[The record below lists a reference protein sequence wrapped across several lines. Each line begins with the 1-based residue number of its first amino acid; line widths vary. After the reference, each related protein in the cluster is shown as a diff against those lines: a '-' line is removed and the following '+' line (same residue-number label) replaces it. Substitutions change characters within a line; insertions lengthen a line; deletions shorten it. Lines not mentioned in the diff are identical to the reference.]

1 MDDSETINIPAFKR
15 KRSIAARARKKPSY
29 RLSKTSTKKRTKKE
43 YIIDHSLSDIP
54 ARKTLPSQDL
64 FPKEELESQNSSV
77 LREMKLCGM
86 CEGYFDN
93 INVAIIRLTS
103 PLRIGDIIIF
113 EKNKGLFE
121 EEVTSMQINRKE
133 VKLAKTGSDIGLKV
147 HLKPKVGTSVYKVI

>member
-1 MDDSETINIPAFKR
+1 MHDQEAINIPAFKR
-15 KRSIAARARKKPSY
+15 KRSITARAKKKPSY
-29 RLSKTSTKKRTKKE
+29 RLSKTATKKRPKKQ
-43 YIIDHSLSDIP
+43 IVIDHSLSDIP
-54 ARKTLPSQDL
+54 TRKILPSQDL
-64 FPKEELESQNSSV
+64 FPEEELENQNGGV
-77 LREMKLCGM
+77 LREMKLCGI

-93 INVAIIRLTS
+93 INVAIIKLIR

-113 EKNKGLFE
+113 EKHKGLFE

>member
-1 MDDSETINIPAFKR
+1 MHDPETINIPAFKR

-29 RLSKTSTKKRTKKE
+29 RLSKTSTKKRPKKE

-54 ARKTLPSQDL
+54 ARKRLPSQDL
-64 FPKEELESQNSSV
+64 FPKEEFETNNNPE